1 MWRSY
6 DFVIHL
12 RHLEYLSLRLNN
24 FIGKSGA
31 VLSILYDYNLK
42 VLDLGCQNLFQCEN
56 YVYPANLP
64 NFKDENI
71 LQSHPTKRNGSKI
84 YFLQNLRTVRL
95 DNFGCHPRPLKIPD
109 ICWSNN
115 HLVELD
121 LSYKNAY
128 SITGTLECFWNLKFL
143 NIRGVSLSYLD
154 PLIFHDMVSLQVL
167 LLDDVFS
174 SDNMLGKKFF
184 ENNKDLVYLELCHN
198 GIGNLHKEVF
208 KNLNQLC
215 FLNLSHNQIKHIN
228 DEFENLTSLEY
239 VDISYNALTR
249 MPIRL
254 LSVLER
260 NMMRKNSI
268 KGIINM
274 AEMFKCSCTLTSEIT
289 RIETSKFKDTSL
301 NSTQDHLFCILQNG
315 PRIPFSKEMEQL
327 ISFCLAYS
335 EVTPIFFLTFVY
347 PLCLIVINL
356 STCGYR
362 HIWWVKYS
370 WYTILHLLYKKKQE
384 RRNHRFD
391 AFISYCSEDEDWV
404 RRKLVPKLE
413 KENSKYNLCLHHFV
427 PGALFMKSSKLV
439 LTARTVVD

>member
-71 LQSHPTKRNGSKI
+71 LQYHPTKRNESKI

-174 SDNMLGKKFF
+174 SDNMLGK
-184 ENNKDLVYLELCHN
+184 N
-198 GIGNLHKEVF
+198 
-208 KNLNQLC
+208 
-215 FLNLSHNQIKHIN
+215 
-228 DEFENLTSLEY
+228 SLK
-239 VDISYNALTR
+239 TR
-249 MPIRL
+249 
-254 LSVLER
+254 
-260 NMMRKNSI
+260 
-268 KGIINM
+268 
-274 AEMFKCSCTLTSEIT
+274 
-289 RIETSKFKDTSL
+289 RIL
-301 NSTQDHLFCILQNG
+301 
-315 PRIPFSKEMEQL
+315 
-327 ISFCLAYS
+327 
-335 EVTPIFFLTFVY
+335 
-347 PLCLIVINL
+347 
-356 STCGYR
+356 
-362 HIWWVKYS
+362 
-370 WYTILHLLYKKKQE
+370 YT
-384 RRNHRFD
+384 
-391 AFISYCSEDEDWV
+391 
-404 RRKLVPKLE
+404 
-413 KENSKYNLCLHHFV
+413 
-427 PGALFMKSSKLV
+427 
-439 LTARTVVD
+439 